1 MTNEKIVNIQELLHG
16 KNLRIKELK
25 LNIKDLELHK
35 EEDKEESSGDEVNIA
50 TGTRR
55 EEPKEEPYYRN
66 GQLIEP
72 GHRYWRYEQ
81 ELMQASYDD
90 K

>member
-35 EEDKEESSGDEVNIA
+35 EEDKEESSGEEVEIVA
-50 TGTRR
+50 GTRR
-55 EEPKEEPYYRN
+55 DEPPEEPHYRN
-66 GQLIEP
+66 G
-72 GHRYWRYEQ
+72 
-81 ELMQASYDD
+81 
-90 K
+90 